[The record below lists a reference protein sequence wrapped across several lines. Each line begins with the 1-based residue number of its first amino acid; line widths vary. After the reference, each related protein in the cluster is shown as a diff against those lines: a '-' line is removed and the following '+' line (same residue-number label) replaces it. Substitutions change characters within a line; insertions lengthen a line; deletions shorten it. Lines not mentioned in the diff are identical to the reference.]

1 MNSALPY
8 SQHLKLAMGSIHPP
22 TSTPWYYSPAPS
34 LLPGLPDKILA
45 LISPLIFYWVFS
57 LFFHLLDVYST
68 RPPFSWMNIERY
80 RIHDNEEMKAKNQV
94 TPNQVFRAV
103 VIQQILQTVL
113 GYWWLEDDVPGSMDA
128 PTPVEVH
135 VDAML
140 RLAPAVVRVASILL
154 GNVTAANLIRNYG
167 NAILWTVYWYLI
179 PMAQIFLA
187 FFAMDTWQYFLH
199 RLFHV
204 NKFLYK
210 HIHSVH
216 HRLYVPYAYGAL
228 YNHPL
233 EGFVFDSLGAVV
245 SESFASLSVRQ
256 SALLF
261 AFSSAKTVD
270 DHCGFSLP
278 WDPLQYFYRN
288 NARFHDIHHQHYG
301 LKYNFSQPFW
311 IHWDVLLGT
320 RWDKP
325 AKPLAAEKAAFLA
338 AAEER
343 KKLADEFRR
352 EPSSDSELSS
362 DSGIAMINKEE

>member
-1 MNSALPY
+1 MNSSLPY
-8 SQHLKLAMGSIHPP
+8 QHLKYGIQPP
-22 TSTPWYYSPAPS
+22 ITTPWYYTPSPS
-34 LLPGLPDKILA
+34 IIPGLPDKLLA
-45 LISPLIFYWVFS
+45 LISPLVFYWVFS
-57 LFFHLLDVYST
+57 IFFHLLDVCST

-80 RIHDNEEMKAKNQV
+80 RIHDSEEMKSKNKV
-94 TPNQVFRAV
+94 TPTQVFRAV
-103 VIQQILQTVL
+103 VMQQVLQTAL
-113 GYWWLEDDVPGSMDA
+113 GYWWLEDDVEGSMDA
-128 PTPVEVH
+128 DTPIEVH
-135 VDAML
+135 VKAMQN
-140 RLAPAVVRVASILL
+140 LAPAIVRVAWILL
-154 GNVTAANLIRNYG
+154 GDVTAARFIASFGSHIVYG
-167 NAILWTVYWYLI
+167 LYWYLI

-278 WDPLQYFYRN
+278 LDPLQFLYRN

-325 AKPLAAEKAAFLA
+325 NRPLAAEKHALMD

-343 KKLADEFRR
+343 RRMADEFRR
-352 EPSSDSELSS
+352 EPSYDSELSS